1 MSSTTP
7 APDPAERRSSPEL
20 DKQRAIIDSGAAET
34 VGEFIDWLASAGYLI
49 GRYERME
56 GYREQ
61 VLVPVRLSPEQLL
74 AQHFGIDLD
83 KIEAER
89 RAILAALQPQGDQS

>member
-1 MSSTTP
+1 MSET
-7 APDPAERRSSPEL
+7 PEL

-34 VGEFIDWLASAGYLI
+34 VGEFVDWLASAGYLI
-49 GRYERME
+49 GRYEPMD
-56 GYREQ
+56 GYRDR
-61 VLVPVRLSPEQLL
+61 VLVPLRLSPEQLL

-89 RAILAALQPQGDQS
+89 RAILAALQPKQDQP